1 MISLHKLPN
10 ALEGEKPVLFLRR
23 HWVEIFSIFSY
34 LVLLLAIPT
43 IIIFAMTYIDTNPFT
58 DPLLAPF
65 ILIGTAIYLI
75 FVLIIF
81 LTQFTDYYLDTW
93 IVTTERIINIEQ
105 HGLFS
110 RLVSELHL
118 RDIQDVTSETKGFM
132 ETFLTYGD
140 VYIQSAAEKQRFNF
154 KNIDNPDSVK
164 EIIVRLIQEDKA
176 RHPVDIPATPAPATI
191 PSPVAPPRAA

>member
-1 MISLHKLPN
+1 M
-10 ALEGEKPVLFLRR
+10 F
-23 HWVEIFSIFSY
+23 
-34 LVLLLAIPT
+34 
-43 IIIFAMTYIDTNPFT
+43 FAMSYADMNPLS

-65 ILIGTAIYLI
+65 VLVGTLIYTM

-132 ETFLTYGD
+132 ETFMTYGD
-140 VYIQSAAEKQRFNF
+140 VYIQSAAEQQRFNF

-164 EIIVRLIQEDKA
+164 EVILRLVQEDQT
-176 RHPVDIPATPAPATI
+176 RHPVDVPATPAPAVI
-191 PSPVAPPRAA
+191 PPPVAPPKAA